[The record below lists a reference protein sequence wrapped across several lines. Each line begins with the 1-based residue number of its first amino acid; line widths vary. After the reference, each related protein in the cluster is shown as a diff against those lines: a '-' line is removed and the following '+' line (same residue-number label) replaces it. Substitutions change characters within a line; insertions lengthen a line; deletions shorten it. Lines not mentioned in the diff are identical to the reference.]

1 MNNLGNRPG
10 DCGQSA
16 PASPLSIGAC
26 RNEMMNKGA
35 LFKIIILLILIS
47 GIVPVDTAMAEE
59 DMTSHLICPC
69 ECAMV
74 ISTCDCST
82 AIQVKKE
89 INSMK
94 EAGFSEKQVF
104 SALQAE
110 YGKEVLAHPERDN
123 SVPLWI
129 GGISL
134 ALAFVFLGYIAIKK
148 PALRVIPDKQKYE
161 QQFEEEYRKF
171 VSEVEEK

>member
-1 MNNLGNRPG
+1 
-10 DCGQSA
+10 
-16 PASPLSIGAC
+16 
-26 RNEMMNKGA
+26 MMNAGS
-35 LFKIIILLILIS
+35 LDIKIIILFILVS
-47 GIVPVDTAMAEE
+47 WIVPVNAEE

-82 AIQVKKE
+82 AVQVKKE

-94 EAGFSEKQVF
+94 DAGFSEKQIF

-110 YGKEVLAHPERDN
+110 YGKDILAHPEKD
-123 SVPLWI
+123 SSIPLWVGSI
-129 GGISL
+129 LL
-134 ALAFVFLGYIAIKK
+134 AITFVFLGYIAIKK
-148 PALRVIPDKQKYE
+148 PNLRIIPDIPDKQKYE

>member
-1 MNNLGNRPG
+1 M
-10 DCGQSA
+10 
-16 PASPLSIGAC
+16 
-26 RNEMMNKGA
+26 
-35 LFKIIILLILIS
+35 FKIIILFILIS
-47 GIVPVDTAMAEE
+47 GIVPVNALTAEG

-69 ECAMV
+69 ECAMI

-94 EAGFSEKQVF
+94 EVSFSEKQIF

-110 YGKEVLAHPERDN
+110 YGKEILAHPEKA
-123 SVPLWI
+123 SSMSLWM

-134 ALAFVFLGYIAIKK
+134 AFVFVLLGYIITKR
-148 PALRVIPDKQKYE
+148 PNLRIRPDIPDKQKYE
-161 QQFEEEYRKF
+161 QLFEEEYQKF

>member
-1 MNNLGNRPG
+1 MVNAGLWM
-10 DCGQSA
+10 
-16 PASPLSIGAC
+16 L
-26 RNEMMNKGA
+26 
-35 LFKIIILLILIS
+35 KIIVLFILIS
-47 GIVPVDTAMAEE
+47 WIAPANAEE

-82 AIQVKKE
+82 AVQVKKE

-94 EAGFSEKQVF
+94 EAGFSEKQIF

-110 YGKEVLAHPERDN
+110 YGNEVLAHPERDN

-134 ALAFVFLGYIAIKK
+134 TLIFVFLGYIAIKK
-148 PALRVIPDKQKYE
+148 PALKVIPDIPDKQKYE

>member
-1 MNNLGNRPG
+1 MNAGSL
-10 DCGQSA
+10 D
-16 PASPLSIGAC
+16 I
-26 RNEMMNKGA
+26 
-35 LFKIIILLILIS
+35 KIIILFILVS
-47 GIVPVDTAMAEE
+47 WIVPVNAEE

-82 AIQVKKE
+82 AIQLKKE
-89 INSMK
+89 INSMM
-94 EAGFSEKQVF
+94 EAGFSEKQIF

-110 YGKEVLAHPERDN
+110 YGKEVLAHPERE
-123 SVPLWI
+123 SSIPLWI

-134 ALAFVFLGYIAIKK
+134 AITFVFLGYIAIKK
-148 PALRVIPDKQKYE
+148 PNLRGIPDIPDKQKYE

-171 VSEVEEK
+171 ISEVKEK

>member
-1 MNNLGNRPG
+1 M
-10 DCGQSA
+10 S
-16 PASPLSIGAC
+16 
-26 RNEMMNKGA
+26 
-35 LFKIIILLILIS
+35 KIIILFILIS
-47 GIVPVDTAMAEE
+47 GLVSVNAAMAEG

-69 ECAMV
+69 ECAMI

-89 INSMK
+89 INSMM
-94 EAGFSEKQVF
+94 EAGFSEKQIF

-110 YGKEVLAHPERDN
+110 YGKEIIAHPEIE
-123 SVPLWI
+123 SSIPLWI

-134 ALAFVFLGYIAIKK
+134 AITFVFLGYIAIKK
-148 PALRVIPDKQKYE
+148 PNLRGIPDIPDKQKYE

-171 VSEVEEK
+171 ISEVEEK

>member
-1 MNNLGNRPG
+1 MNAGCL
-10 DCGQSA
+10 D
-16 PASPLSIGAC
+16 I
-26 RNEMMNKGA
+26 
-35 LFKIIILLILIS
+35 KIIILFILVS
-47 GIVPVDTAMAEE
+47 WIVPINAEE

-82 AIQVKKE
+82 AVQVKKE

-94 EAGFSEKQVF
+94 DAGFSEKQIF

-110 YGKEVLAHPERDN
+110 YGMEIFAHPERDN

-134 ALAFVFLGYIAIKK
+134 AFLFIFLGYIITKK

>member
-1 MNNLGNRPG
+1 MNAG
-10 DCGQSA
+10 
-16 PASPLSIGAC
+16 SPDI
-26 RNEMMNKGA
+26 
-35 LFKIIILLILIS
+35 KIIILFILVS
-47 GIVPVDTAMAEE
+47 LVFPVNAEE

-82 AIQVKKE
+82 AVQVKKE
-89 INSMK
+89 IISMK
-94 EAGFSEKQVF
+94 ETGFSEKQIF

-110 YGKEVLAHPERDN
+110 YGKEILVYPEKDN
-123 SVPLWI
+123 SISLWM

-134 ALAFVFLGYIAIKK
+134 AFVLAFLGYIAIKK
-148 PALRVIPDKQKYE
+148 PNLRVMPDKQKYE

-171 VSEVEEK
+171 VSEEGEK